1 MAARAKTGIKAG
13 RGPGTES
20 LDLESFL
27 PYQLSVL
34 SNRVSQAIAQ
44 QYHQR
49 FGLSIAEWRVM
60 TILGRY
66 APLSANEVCERTSM
80 NKVRVS
86 RALSSMVAAGLVSRR
101 TDKGD
106 RRRAILNLSA
116 KGKKVYGQIVPL
128 AMAMEASLLESL
140 GPREQ
145 AQLVRLLAKLSAR
158 TDQVSAQFQVPG
170 FTLPE

>member
-1 MAARAKTGIKAG
+1 MTARARIGKKAARIP
-13 RGPGTES
+13 GPQT

-44 QYHQR
+44 QYHER

-60 TILGRY
+60 AILGRY

-86 RALSSMVAAGLVSRR
+86 RALSRMVAAGLVNRR

-106 RRRAILNLSA
+106 RRRAVLNLSA

-128 AMAMEASLLESL
+128 ALAMEASLIESL
-140 GPREQ
+140 GPKEQ

-158 TDQVSAQFQVPG
+158 TDQVSAQFQTPG
-170 FTLPE
+170 FALPE